1 MTAYLLDTNIV
12 SAILRKDGAVE
23 GRLRQT
29 VPAKDR
35 VWLSAVVFYES
46 KRGLL
51 KRDAK
56 KQMQA
61 LERLVGR
68 FEWCDVLQ
76 EDWELAARLWAERV
90 KAGRPIEDADLL
102 IAVQAKRLSAI
113 LVTDNEKDFDGFDV
127 MVENWRGSKTA

>member
-76 EDWELAARLWAERV
+76 ED
-90 KAGRPIEDADLL
+90 
-102 IAVQAKRLSAI
+102 
-113 LVTDNEKDFDGFDV
+113 
-127 MVENWRGSKTA
+127 